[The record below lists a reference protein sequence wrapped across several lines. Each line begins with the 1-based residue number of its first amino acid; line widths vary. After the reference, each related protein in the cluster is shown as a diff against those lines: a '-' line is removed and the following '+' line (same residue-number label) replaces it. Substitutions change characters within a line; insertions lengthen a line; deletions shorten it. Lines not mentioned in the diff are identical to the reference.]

1 MKKDIELIQ
10 ILWDYMRMNQK
21 LEKADISRKNE
32 IIKIEERFRN
42 ER

>member
-21 LEKADISRKNE
+21 LEKEDISRKNE